1 MTPLFAEDIAKP
13 GWQCIHFT
21 DSAPLPDSVSSKGV
35 HAVVVDGSAVDSK
48 VDLMN
53 ALAIALDFPDHF
65 GANWDAL
72 DDSLRDLSWLGERNQ
87 ALIVTGAAAL
97 WRDHADLAGGLVESW
112 LGAAARWAD
121 LGIGFHLVF
130 EW

>member
-13 GWQCIHFT
+13 SWHCVHFT
-21 DSAPLPDSVSSKGV
+21 DSAPLPESVSSHGV
-35 HAVVVDGSAVDSK
+35 HAVVVDGSKIESK
-48 VDLMN
+48 AGLMS
-53 ALAIALDFPDHF
+53 ALAAALDFPDHF

-72 DDSLRDLSWLGERNQ
+72 DDSLRDLSWLDEHNH
-87 ALIVTGAAAL
+87 ALIVTGAGAL
-97 WRDHADLAGGLVESW
+97 WKEHAELAGGLVESW
-112 LGAAARWAD
+112 LGAAGRWAD